1 MVGFAVWQTRDGGRA
16 VNGSISRVL
25 RQEAE
30 ALLAKSA
37 SVEAEFALMV
47 EWILG
52 CRGRLVTCGIGKSG
66 HIAAKAAA
74 TFASTGTPSFFLHAA
89 EAVHGDLGMV
99 TAQDVVLAYTYS
111 GETDEVV
118 RLFPSFRATGAR
130 SAVMTGRRD
139 SSAARVADL
148 VLDVSVEREACP
160 NNLAPTTSTTL
171 MLAMSDA
178 LAVAAMEERGFG
190 SEDFAKFHPAG
201 ALGKRLL
208 LTVQDV
214 MRQGEDLALTPPE
227 TPIAD
232 LMRAITS
239 AGAGGAC
246 VVGAKGELLGFVSDG
261 DLRRWVVAGH
271 PVGTGSASDL
281 MSSGG
286 PTCEP
291 GMLAIDALEAFQNY
305 PKKIGEM
312 PVVDSGRVV
321 GLLVLKDLLRSG
333 IV

>member
-1 MVGFAVWQTRDGGRA
+1 MSGA
-16 VNGSISRVL
+16 ISRVL
-25 RQEAE
+25 KEEAD
-30 ALLAKSA
+30 ALIAKSGA
-37 SVEAEFALMV
+37 VEREYALML

-99 TAQDVVLAYTYS
+99 TEQDVVLAYTYS

-118 RLFPSFRATGAR
+118 RLFPSFRAIGAR
-130 SAVMTGRRD
+130 SAVMTGRPT
-139 SSAARVADL
+139 SSAARAADL
-148 VLDVSVEREACP
+148 VLNVGVEKEACP

-178 LAVAAMEERGFG
+178 LAVAVMEERQFG

-214 MRQGEDLALTPPE
+214 MRQGEDLASVGVDSSLV
-227 TPIAD
+227 D
-232 LMRAITS
+232 VMRAITS

-246 VVGAKGELLGFVSDG
+246 VIGSSGELLGFVSDG
-261 DLRRWVVAGH
+261 DLRRWIVDGH
-271 PVGTGSASDL
+271 SVTTGTARDL

-286 PTCEP
+286 PVCEP
-291 GMLAIDALEAFQNY
+291 GLLAIDAFEAFQNY

-312 PVVDSGRVV
+312 PVVSDGRVV

>member
-1 MVGFAVWQTRDGGRA
+1 MSGA
-16 VNGSISRVL
+16 ISRVL
-25 RQEAE
+25 REEAD
-30 ALLAKSA
+30 ALVAKSQA
-37 SVEAEFALMV
+37 IESEFSLMM

-66 HIAAKAAA
+66 HIAEKAAA

-99 TAQDVVLAYTYS
+99 TEHDVVLAYTYS

-118 RLFPSFRATGAR
+118 RLFPSFRAIGAK
-130 SAVMTGRRD
+130 SAVMTGRPQ
-139 SSAARVADL
+139 SSAARSADL
-148 VLDVSVEREACP
+148 VLNVGVEKEACP

-178 LAVAAMEERGFG
+178 LAVAVMEERQFG

-214 MRQGEDLALTPPE
+214 MRQGEDLAVGTPDS
-227 TPIAD
+227 TVVD
-232 LMRAITS
+232 LMRSITS

-246 VVGAKGELLGFVSDG
+246 VVGDSGELLGFVSDG
-261 DLRRWVVAGH
+261 DLRRWIVDGH
-271 PVGTGSASDL
+271 SVTTGTAKDL

-286 PTCEP
+286 PTVEP
-291 GMLAIDALEAFQNY
+291 GLLAIDAFEAFQNY

-312 PVVDSGRVV
+312 PVVADGRLV

>member
-1 MVGFAVWQTRDGGRA
+1 MSGA
-16 VNGSISRVL
+16 ISRVL
-25 RQEAE
+25 KEEAD
-30 ALLAKSA
+30 ALIAKSGA
-37 SVEAEFALMV
+37 VEREYALML

-99 TAQDVVLAYTYS
+99 TEHDVVLAYTYS

-118 RLFPSFRATGAR
+118 RLFPSFRAIGAR
-130 SAVMTGRRD
+130 SAVMTGRPM
-139 SSAARVADL
+139 SSAARAADL
-148 VLDVSVEREACP
+148 VLNVGVEKEACP

-178 LAVAAMEERGFG
+178 LAVAVMEERQFG

-214 MRQGEDLALTPPE
+214 MRQGEDLASVGVDSSLV
-227 TPIAD
+227 D
-232 LMRAITS
+232 VMRAITS

-246 VVGAKGELLGFVSDG
+246 VIGSSGELLGFVSDG
-261 DLRRWVVAGH
+261 DLRRWIVDGHSVTAG
-271 PVGTGSASDL
+271 TARDL

-286 PTCEP
+286 PVCEP
-291 GMLAIDALEAFQNY
+291 GLLAIDAFEAFQNY

-312 PVVDSGRVV
+312 PVVSDGRVV

>member
-1 MVGFAVWQTRDGGRA
+1 MSDA
-16 VNGSISRVL
+16 ISRVL
-25 RQEAE
+25 REEAE
-30 ALLAKSA
+30 ALLIKAKA
-37 SVEAEFALMV
+37 VESEFGLMQ

-99 TAQDVVLAYTYS
+99 TEHDVVLAYTYS

-118 RLFPSFRATGAR
+118 RLFPSFRAIGAR
-130 SAVMTGRRD
+130 SAVMTGRPG
-139 SSAARVADL
+139 SSAGRAADL
-148 VLDVSVEREACP
+148 VLNVGVEREACP

-178 LAVAAMEERGFG
+178 LAVAVMEERRFG

-214 MRQGEDLALTPPE
+214 MRRGEDLAIGTRDSSVVE
-227 TPIAD
+227 
-232 LMRAITS
+232 LMRVITS

-246 VVGAKGELLGFVSDG
+246 IVEDSGELIGFVSDG
-261 DLRRWVVAGH
+261 DLRRWIVDGHSVTAG
-271 PVGTGSASDL
+271 TASDL

-286 PTCEP
+286 PVCEP
-291 GMLAIDALEAFQNY
+291 GLLAIDALEAFQNY

-312 PVVDSGRVV
+312 PVVEGGRLV

>member
-1 MVGFAVWQTRDGGRA
+1 MS
-16 VNGSISRVL
+16 GSISRVL
-25 RQEAE
+25 REEAE

-118 RLFPSFRATGAR
+118 RLFTSFRAIGAR

-139 SSAARVADL
+139 SSAARAADL

-190 SEDFAKFHPAG
+190 REDFAKFHPAG

-214 MRQGEDLALTPPE
+214 MRQGEDLALTRPE

-271 PVGTGSASDL
+271 PVGTGSAKDL

-291 GMLAIDALEAFQNY
+291 GMLAIDALESFQNY

-312 PVVDSGRVV
+312 PVVEDGRVV

>member
-1 MVGFAVWQTRDGGRA
+1 MSGA
-16 VNGSISRVL
+16 ISRVL
-25 RQEAE
+25 KEEAD
-30 ALLAKSA
+30 ALIAKSGA
-37 SVEAEFALMV
+37 VEREYALML

-99 TAQDVVLAYTYS
+99 TEHDVVLAYTYS

-118 RLFPSFRATGAR
+118 RLFPSFRAIGAR
-130 SAVMTGRRD
+130 SAVMTGRPT
-139 SSAARVADL
+139 SSAARAADL
-148 VLDVSVEREACP
+148 VLNVGVEKEACP

-178 LAVAAMEERGFG
+178 LAVAVMEERQFG

-214 MRQGEDLALTPPE
+214 MRQGEDLASVGVDSSLV
-227 TPIAD
+227 D
-232 LMRAITS
+232 VMRAITS

-246 VVGAKGELLGFVSDG
+246 VIGSSGELLGFVSDG
-261 DLRRWVVAGH
+261 DLRRWIVDGHSVTAG
-271 PVGTGSASDL
+271 TARDL

-286 PTCEP
+286 PVCEP
-291 GMLAIDALEAFQNY
+291 GLLAIDAFEAFQNY

-312 PVVDSGRVV
+312 PVVSDGRVV

>member
-1 MVGFAVWQTRDGGRA
+1 MSGA
-16 VNGSISRVL
+16 ISRVL
-25 RQEAE
+25 KEEAD
-30 ALLAKSA
+30 ALIAKSGA
-37 SVEAEFALMV
+37 VEREYALML

-99 TAQDVVLAYTYS
+99 TEHDVVLAYTYS

-118 RLFPSFRATGAR
+118 RLFPSFRAIGAR
-130 SAVMTGRRD
+130 SAVMTGRPM
-139 SSAARVADL
+139 SSAARAADL
-148 VLDVSVEREACP
+148 VLNVGVEKEACP

-178 LAVAAMEERGFG
+178 LAVAVMEERQFG

-214 MRQGEDLALTPPE
+214 MRQGEDLASVGVDSSLV
-227 TPIAD
+227 D
-232 LMRAITS
+232 VMRAITS

-246 VVGAKGELLGFVSDG
+246 VIGSSGELLGFVSDG
-261 DLRRWVVAGH
+261 DLRRWIVDGH
-271 PVGTGSASDL
+271 SVTTGTARDL

-286 PTCEP
+286 PVCEP
-291 GMLAIDALEAFQNY
+291 GLLAIDAFEAFQNY

-312 PVVDSGRVV
+312 PVVSDGRVV